1 MQPLDIVKTRFQLSR
16 EANPK
21 LQGPQMWYRI
31 PGIAGPYCTVG
42 MSIEELDRL
51 GKIVSKEP
59 FDFNAKKEW
68 IGME

>member
-1 MQPLDIVKTRFQLSR
+1 MVPHTGHTGTVL
-16 EANPK
+16 
-21 LQGPQMWYRI
+21 YR
-31 PGIAGPYCTVG
+31 G

-59 FDFNAKKEW
+59 FDFNVRKEW

>member
-1 MQPLDIVKTRFQLSR
+1 
-16 EANPK
+16 
-21 LQGPQMWYRI
+21 MWYRI
-31 PGIAGPYCTVG
+31 PGPYRVG

-51 GKIVSKEP
+51 GKIVKEP